1 MTPQERQL
9 IDDLFDRLAKLE
21 SAKRDPEAMSAIMQG
36 LRNAPNAVY
45 ALVQTT
51 LVQDEALKRADMRIQ
66 ELEALAGQQNQSGGF
81 LDSMR
86 DAIFGQ
92 NQPQGL
98 KAHMVRCPT
107 FARPRSPAAA
117 GRPGT
122 PGRCCSRTR
131 RPGNI
136 NQPAYAQP
144 YGGAQQQ
151 PSAFGGGG
159 GSFLGTAAAA
169 AVGVVGG
176 SMLAGSLRSMMGG
189 GGNHQSF
196 GDTAGHSGGIEDRRP
211 WSDQSGGDLARDAGI
226 NDIGSRGSSSQRADN
241 NDNDS
246 GSRQGFF
253 DQASHDDD
261 RHGPRCRRLRRR
273 RWRWRQRLRVSG
285 AELKRET
292 AARSGGRFYFDDSVA
307 RMERSAIRDSRSAK
321 VATSREP
328 VWVPRS
334 LATRGYRATRT
345 IRSPRPWRR
354 RRRGRRDR

>member
-66 ELEALAGQQNQSGGF
+66 ELEAATSGQQAQSGGF

-92 NQPQGL
+92 NQPQGSSQGSVPN
-98 KAHMVRCPT
+98 VRAPDMANRPT
-107 FARPRSPAAA
+107 WNSAQVLQQNQA
-117 GRPGT
+117 PGQY
-122 PGRCCSRTR
+122 
-131 RPGNI
+131 
-136 NQPAYAQP
+136 NQPAYGQP

-151 PSAFGGGG
+151 QPPFGGGG

-169 AVGVVGG
+169 AAGVVGG
-176 SMLAGSLRSMMGG
+176 SLLAGSIRSMMGG
-189 GGNHQSF
+189 GNQQAF
-196 GDTAGHSGGIEDRRP
+196 GDTANHSGGIEDRRP
-211 WSDQSGGDLARDAGI
+211 WGDQSGGDLAREAGI

-253 DQASHDDD
+253 DQSSHDDD
-261 RHGPRCRRLRRR
+261 
-273 RWRWRQRLRVSG
+273 
-285 AELKRET
+285 
-292 AARSGGRFYFDDSVA
+292 GGMDHDSDDFDGDDGGGDGDYA
-307 RMERSAIRDSRSAK
+307 
-321 VATSREP
+321 
-328 VWVPRS
+328 
-334 LATRGYRATRT
+334 
-345 IRSPRPWRR
+345 
-354 RRRGRRDR
+354 

>member
-66 ELEALAGQQNQSGGF
+66 ELEAGAGQQDQSGGF

-92 NQPQGL
+92 NQPHGQNHGSVPN
-98 KAHMVRCPT
+98 VRAPEM
-107 FARPRSPAAA
+107 AGGSRPAWNTGQVLQQNQA
-117 GRPGT
+117 PGQY
-122 PGRCCSRTR
+122 
-131 RPGNI
+131 
-136 NQPAYAQP
+136 NQPAYDSQP

-211 WSDQSGGDLARDAGI
+211 WSDQSGGNLARDAGI
-226 NDIGSRGSSSQRADN
+226 NDIGSSQPAR
-241 NDNDS
+241 
-246 GSRQGFF
+246 RQ
-253 DQASHDDD
+253 
-261 RHGPRCRRLRRR
+261 
-273 RWRWRQRLRVSG
+273 QR
-285 AELKRET
+285 
-292 AARSGGRFYFDDSVA
+292 
-307 RMERSAIRDSRSAK
+307 
-321 VATSREP
+321 
-328 VWVPRS
+328 
-334 LATRGYRATRT
+334 
-345 IRSPRPWRR
+345 
-354 RRRGRRDR
+354 